1 MIEYKKLRERLN
13 KKLDMAL
20 KIAKARQEVLD
31 DRDLENDNSHSWT
44 EINFAEKFLLLEYS
58 QHIKE
63 SNKNPIKY

>member
-1 MIEYKKLRERLN
+1 MMIEYKKLRERLN

-31 DRDLENDNSHSWT
+31 DRDLENDNSH
-44 EINFAEKFLLLEYS
+44 FAEKFLLLEYS